1 MDVPSSCELVANN
14 LSMFCSSGVCRSH
27 NGCEKCDR
35 GCEGEQNP
43 ATGTRDTALHRQFSQ
58 WQRGEGDVRGLRVE
72 TGDQRFAAECM
83 ITVLSSV
90 KNYILIAALKL
101 KEE

>member
-1 MDVPSSCELVANN
+1 MDVKNAIEDVKGSKTLRQVLGTL
-14 LSMFCSSGVCRSH
+14 LSIGNFL
-27 NGCEKCDR
+27 NGRE
-35 GCEGEQNP
+35 
-43 ATGTRDTALHRQFSQ
+43 
-58 WQRGEGDVRGLRVE
+58 VRGLRVE